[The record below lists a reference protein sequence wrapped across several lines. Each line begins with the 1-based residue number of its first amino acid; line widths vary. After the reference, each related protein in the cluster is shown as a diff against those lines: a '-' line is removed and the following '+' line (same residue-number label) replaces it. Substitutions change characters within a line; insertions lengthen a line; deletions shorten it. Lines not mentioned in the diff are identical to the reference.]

1 MRGKGSEEI
10 RTVAV
15 TIVRCHFLPDRDWLD
30 HAKGNVA
37 TFTKELAIVVTIV
50 LS

>member
-15 TIVRCHFLPDRDWLD
+15 AIVRCHFLPNRDWLD
-30 HAKGNVA
+30 HTEGNVA
-37 TFTKELAIVVTIV
+37 TFTKEFAIIVTIV